1 MAKRRREIDPEEVHF
16 AINQW
21 LDEEEDAPG
30 DNLGELYGEERCD
43 ESDSEEEGAEEKSDD
58 EGEEVPIIR
67 KPLKRKKL
75 TRSRKVNS
83 IDSHQKKISLL

>member
-1 MAKRRREIDPEEVHF
+1 MTKRRREIDPEEVHF

-43 ESDSEEEGAEEKSDD
+43 ESDSEEEGAEENSDD
-58 EGEEVPIIR
+58 EDREGPIIR

-75 TRSRKVNS
+75 TRISRIS
-83 IDSHQKKISLL
+83 IVL